1 MRRISHSPQFFVG
14 PIIGTPFYRALDGVA
29 RVPHA
34 PISKNVNTNRGPFST
49 VTEYLSSNLRA
60 ELEFISNHNSV
71 VVSELYECGPAQ
83 SAESRLELG
92 ERVMRKA
99 IDLCSIYPGNALIP
113 ANLTT
118 PKKDHFLDI
127 NTDSG
132 RVTGFIDFEAATIA
146 PLWEYAVIPRW
157 LQHTDDPESN
167 YQGETSEERNILR
180 TTFISAMEG
189 LPDTQ
194 SRERLMIWAVLS
206 VGLQIPC
213 ASRST
218 SGLLT
223 IRIYGWTN
231 VSNGPKPIPGL
242 GCPKQ
247 TDNRLA
253 PRWTG
258 ARAVCYVRSSLTTQ
272 WETERIFE
280 SPPWC
285 IPAGV
290 YIYIHATVPLVRGTL
305 PSH

>member
-1 MRRISHSPQFFVG
+1 M
-14 PIIGTPFYRALDGVA
+14 LDNF
-29 RVPHA
+29 RL
-34 PISKNVNTNRGPFST
+34 SNV
-49 VTEYLSSNLRA
+49 
-60 ELEFISNHNSV
+60 I
-71 VVSELYECGPAQ
+71 
-83 SAESRLELG
+83 
-92 ERVMRKA
+92 
-99 IDLCSIYPGNALIP
+99 
-113 ANLTT
+113 
-118 PKKDHFLDI
+118 I

-258 ARAVCYVRSSLTTQ
+258 ARAVC
-272 WETERIFE
+272 
-280 SPPWC
+280 
-285 IPAGV
+285 
-290 YIYIHATVPLVRGTL
+290 
-305 PSH
+305 